1 MVLQTTVFS
10 NTKNT
15 LQENRQSGKRYQ
27 RRTTFIVIRW
37 DKKGKDKDT
46 YMPISNSQSCFKNEY
61 LMERLARRVGG
72 DGCFN
77 SCAPNAVLSPT
88 YTVRALSG
96 ETRSGSKEDYG
107 HL

>member
-1 MVLQTTVFS
+1 
-10 NTKNT
+10 
-15 LQENRQSGKRYQ
+15 
-27 RRTTFIVIRW
+27 
-37 DKKGKDKDT
+37 
-46 YMPISNSQSCFKNEY
+46 
-61 LMERLARRVGG
+61 MERLARRVGG